1 MTTRRVWVGLGGNVD
16 GPAARVLAAAGR
28 LAALGQVRLS
38 SLYET
43 APWGKTD
50 QPWFVN
56 AVAELETA
64 LAPPALL
71 AELQRIEVELGRV
84 RNERWGPRAIDL
96 DYLLDE
102 AGPVDRPEL
111 TVPHRQAENRAF
123 VLAPLAELRP
133 DLVLLSGRPI
143 EDRLRELLPEQPL
156 RRLEPAH
163 TIAPCRPP
171 S

>member
-1 MTTRRVWVGLGGNVD
+1 MSRRVWIGLGGNLD
-16 GPAARVLAAAGR
+16 GPAARVLAAADR
-28 LAALGQVRLS
+28 LAGLGPLRLS

-43 APWGKTD
+43 APWGRAD

-64 LAPPALL
+64 LAPAALL
-71 AELQRIEVELGRV
+71 AELQRIELELGRV

-102 AGPVDRPEL
+102 DGPVDQPAL
-111 TVPHRQAENRAF
+111 TVPHPRLENRAF
-123 VLAPLAELRP
+123 ALAPLADLRP
-133 DLVLLSGRPI
+133 ELVLPSGRRLA
-143 EDRLRELLPEQPL
+143 DRLRELLPEQPL

>member
-1 MTTRRVWVGLGGNVD
+1 VSRRVWIGLGGNLD
-16 GPAARVLAAAGR
+16 GPVARVLAAADR
-28 LAALGQVRLS
+28 LAGLGPLRLS

-43 APWGKTD
+43 APWGRAD

-64 LAPPALL
+64 LAPAALL
-71 AELQRIEVELGRV
+71 AELQRIELELGRV

-102 AGPVDRPEL
+102 DGPVDQPAL
-111 TVPHRQAENRAF
+111 TVPHPRLENRAF
-123 VLAPLAELRP
+123 ALAPLADLRP
-133 DLVLLSGRPI
+133 ELVLPSGRRLA
-143 EDRLRELLPEQPL
+143 DRLRELLPEQPL

>member
-1 MTTRRVWVGLGGNVD
+1 MSRRVWIGLGGNLD
-16 GPAARVLAAAGR
+16 GPVARVLAAADR
-28 LAALGQVRLS
+28 LAGLGPLRLS

-43 APWGKTD
+43 APWGRAD

-56 AVAELETA
+56 AVAQLETA
-64 LAPPALL
+64 LAPAALL
-71 AELQRIEVELGRV
+71 AELQRIELELGRV

-102 AGPVDRPEL
+102 DGPVDQPAL
-111 TVPHRQAENRAF
+111 TVPHPQLENRAF
-123 VLAPLAELRP
+123 ALAPLAELRP
-133 DLVLLSGRPI
+133 ELVLPSGRRLA
-143 EDRLRELLPEQPL
+143 DRLRELLPEQPL